1 MFSPSFSSNNEDTG
15 VEMSQGLL
23 DLESIEST
31 TPSTAKS
38 PIIQDLILMKHD
50 KCSSP
55 EDENLQTLMGSP
67 ISDKDDELENEI
79 PEIMLSS
86 EHLDVTPSSC
96 VSENACC
103 KIPDSVDS
111 DPQTIC
117 AISNSNVENPG
128 AVVSLSE
135 VSTLIEQLM
144 ESEVL
149 IKALRNEISGLT
161 KYQIELQ
168 RDYDAVHEMLEERQ
182 NDLTRVTEQLLETEI
197 FLNNLLLMIFF
208 SVGEVLDS
216 VSPALSSTPRKSLPN
231 ETVVTPF
238 SCANLS
244 DLTNDVLGW
253 NSDLKATPYIKQE
266 EKEVNEVVSKVDYLR
281 LLDEMEELRQELDLL
296 RQNAQLS
303 QLSHRISISYGKRCL
318 SRRRKATLKRP
329 IRIEL
334 SSGITKSRFQ
344 EQPRSHLGSLKNEA
358 DPDVAW
364 KDI

>member
-1 MFSPSFSSNNEDTG
+1 
-15 VEMSQGLL
+15 MSQGLL
-23 DLESIEST
+23 DLESIESL
-31 TPSTAKS
+31 TPPTAKS

-96 VSENACC
+96 VSENAGF
-103 KIPDSVDS
+103 KLPDSVDS

-149 IKALRNEISGLT
+149 IKTLRNEISGLT

-168 RDYDAVHEMLEERQ
+168 RDYDAVHEMLVERQ
-182 NDLTRVTEQLLETEI
+182 NDLTRVTEQLLETEVINNIITRCLCCSYPSVLLTYACYPRMQHRPPTSIIQPTLSWVFLSSSIQFLFI
-197 FLNNLLLMIFF
+197 FLI
-208 SVGEVLDS
+208 S
-216 VSPALSSTPRKSLPN
+216 VS
-231 ETVVTPF
+231 
-238 SCANLS
+238 
-244 DLTNDVLGW
+244 
-253 NSDLKATPYIKQE
+253 I
-266 EKEVNEVVSKVDYLR
+266 
-281 LLDEMEELRQELDLL
+281 
-296 RQNAQLS
+296 
-303 QLSHRISISYGKRCL
+303 
-318 SRRRKATLKRP
+318 SRRNVFTGLAFLLWP
-329 IRIEL
+329 
-334 SSGITKSRFQ
+334 
-344 EQPRSHLGSLKNEA
+344 
-358 DPDVAW
+358 
-364 KDI
+364 